1 MSLERL
7 VDKRERF
14 RHRTYFA
21 HQEAGSFAINYLGQ
35 HPERA
40 HDSRMITMLE
50 DLQRGAFWGVLY
62 QLDGPADGGLQES
75 LGFGNLSM
83 PDYEAERQK
92 ARTWTAANFTDLELN
107 RLMRVTVDLALNP
120 PTIEGRPGYIRG
132 HSTLLRHMVDK
143 PGSIFAEGITEEGRK
158 RLVNGAFWE
167 ELGDGYNPSLL
178 SDNLTNHTQDLDPSL
193 ALSGIRLYERNRKVR
208 GFGGPDRKLMDMRYF
223 STEALDTYLGFAK
236 RLNAFGNSDDTS
248 PDDRIDPAVIDD
260 ILQPYILAILAEDPD
275 DADEFRFGEKY
286 DLEKDVFVKPGVDI
300 VQRLQ
305 DPLVQESLT
314 RSAANRRDV
323 AEGLS
328 FKAADFQFNHTQALE
343 LIGVIGGIAGE
354 QILEEIIK
362 RAKSEEALDRLASAM
377 DTVASLKQ
385 RGAEL
390 LRKPVTNPDQTTV
403 LF

>member
-1 MSLERL
+1 
-7 VDKRERF
+7 
-14 RHRTYFA
+14 
-21 HQEAGSFAINYLGQ
+21 
-35 HPERA
+35 
-40 HDSRMITMLE
+40 
-50 DLQRGAFWGVLY
+50 
-62 QLDGPADGGLQES
+62 
-75 LGFGNLSM
+75 
-83 PDYEAERQK
+83 
-92 ARTWTAANFTDLELN
+92 
-107 RLMRVTVDLALNP
+107 
-120 PTIEGRPGYIRG
+120 
-132 HSTLLRHMVDK
+132 
-143 PGSIFAEGITEEGRK
+143 
-158 RLVNGAFWE
+158 
-167 ELGDGYNPSLL
+167 
-178 SDNLTNHTQDLDPSL
+178 
-193 ALSGIRLYERNRKVR
+193 
-208 GFGGPDRKLMDMRYF
+208 MDMRYF

>member
-120 PTIEGRPGYIRG
+120 PPIEGRPGYI
-132 HSTLLRHMVDK
+132 
-143 PGSIFAEGITEEGRK
+143 
-158 RLVNGAFWE
+158 
-167 ELGDGYNPSLL
+167 
-178 SDNLTNHTQDLDPSL
+178 
-193 ALSGIRLYERNRKVR
+193 
-208 GFGGPDRKLMDMRYF
+208 
-223 STEALDTYLGFAK
+223 
-236 RLNAFGNSDDTS
+236 
-248 PDDRIDPAVIDD
+248 
-260 ILQPYILAILAEDPD
+260 
-275 DADEFRFGEKY
+275 
-286 DLEKDVFVKPGVDI
+286 
-300 VQRLQ
+300 
-305 DPLVQESLT
+305 
-314 RSAANRRDV
+314 
-323 AEGLS
+323 
-328 FKAADFQFNHTQALE
+328 
-343 LIGVIGGIAGE
+343 
-354 QILEEIIK
+354 
-362 RAKSEEALDRLASAM
+362 
-377 DTVASLKQ
+377 
-385 RGAEL
+385 
-390 LRKPVTNPDQTTV
+390 
-403 LF
+403 